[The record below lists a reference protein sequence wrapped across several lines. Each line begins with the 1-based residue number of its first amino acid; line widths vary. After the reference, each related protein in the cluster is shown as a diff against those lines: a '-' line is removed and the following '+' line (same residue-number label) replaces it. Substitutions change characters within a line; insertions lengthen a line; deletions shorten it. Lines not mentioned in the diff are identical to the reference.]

1 MIVNCFLCRPDGK
14 QSTTPQQATPSAPSA
29 PPMGGTSMYP
39 TIASPEVSWPGLSF
53 TLISRP
59 STLLEEP
66 AQLRPQRICCMA
78 FQAACSHQCLPAGW
92 FATLSSAPR
101 PPAMAASTAGDGSAA
116 TPAQQPAAP
125 SAPVAAEPPPTKQNG
140 KQPEA
145 AAQHTDFD
153 DDDGMCVVCMEHPC
167 EAGFL
172 HGER

>member
-1 MIVNCFLCRPDGK
+1 
-14 QSTTPQQATPSAPSA
+14 
-29 PPMGGTSMYP
+29 
-39 TIASPEVSWPGLSF
+39 
-53 TLISRP
+53 
-59 STLLEEP
+59 
-66 AQLRPQRICCMA
+66 
-78 FQAACSHQCLPAGW
+78 
-92 FATLSSAPR
+92 
-101 PPAMAASTAGDGSAA
+101 MAASTAGDGSAA

-172 HGER
+172 HGESVHKCCCRECARAIKQSQKTPLCPMCRAPIDGFIMNFY